1 MTESLFDFG
10 DSTEKIETQTEK
22 TKPCTKC
29 KKELPLSAYG
39 KANGAS
45 YGRGECKEC
54 NKKIMASR
62 KLARESA
69 PPIPPDYCCP
79 ICLRPE
85 IEVRGRGGR
94 KSGSWCC
101 DHDHVTGL
109 FRGWLCHDCNRG
121 IGALA
126 DNPDRIL
133 RVLDYLKK

>member
-1 MTESLFDFG
+1 MIEPLFDFKEV
-10 DSTEKIETQTEK
+10 EKNIEK
-22 TKPCTKC
+22 TKCCTKC
-29 KKELPLSAYG
+29 KTELPLSAYG

-54 NKKIMASR
+54 NRKIMASR
-62 KLARESA
+62 KLARASA
-69 PPIPPDYCCP
+69 PPVPENHLCP

-85 IEVRGRGGR
+85 SEVRGRGGK
-94 KSGSWCC
+94 KSGTWCC

-126 DNPDRIL
+126 DSPERIN
-133 RVLDYLKK
+133 RVLSYLKK